1 MLKDDSNNMY
11 VTKRNGRTENV
22 QFDKIT
28 ERIQKLIKDH
38 EFQIDASLVA
48 QKTVASI
55 FPGITTEDL
64 DIESAK
70 KSANLSTTHPLYSK
84 LAGRILVSNLHK
96 KTPLTFVQKMNK
108 IQEITSS
115 NSKGNVGLLN
125 SNWLQWLNQHDDE
138 INNILNYDR
147 DYDMDFFGFKTLER
161 AYLLKDPITKQIYER
176 PQDMWMR
183 VASFS

>member
-28 ERIQKLIKDH
+28 ERIQKLIND
-38 EFQIDASLVA
+38 EESQLDATLVA

-96 KTPLTFVQKMNK
+96 KTQLTFVQKQH
-108 IQEITSS
+108 QEHKFVKS
-115 NSKGNVGLLN
+115 
-125 SNWLQWLNQHDDE
+125 
-138 INNILNYDR
+138 
-147 DYDMDFFGFKTLER
+147 MDV
-161 AYLLKDPITKQIYER
+161 I
-176 PQDMWMR
+176 
-183 VASFS
+183 